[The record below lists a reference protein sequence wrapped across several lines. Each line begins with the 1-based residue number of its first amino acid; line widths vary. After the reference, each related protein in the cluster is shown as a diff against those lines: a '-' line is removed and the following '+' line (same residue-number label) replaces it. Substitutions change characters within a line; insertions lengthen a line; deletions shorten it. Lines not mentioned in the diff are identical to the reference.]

1 MFTKCSF
8 DKAENKLYYY
18 RRRDCIEKL
27 CKKLKGHVIKIINS
41 EKKEEMI
48 PLSYEETRSYNK
60 LEVCHICKK
69 KFCKDKLD
77 EIIKTK
83 KRVRIIVITHE
94 I

>member
-27 CKKLKGHVIKIINS
+27 CKKLKGHVIKIINY

-69 KFCKDKLD
+69 KFLYG
-77 EIIKTK
+77 
-83 KRVRIIVITHE
+83 
-94 I
+94 